1 MCLSQFVMSWLHF
14 QIKPACSAPVS
25 SAESS
30 EPAAASQCE
39 KPAAP
44 TAKRSSS
51 SSGKRKRLREDSPVQ
66 NPAVSE
72 HILMIIKMDHSL

>member
-1 MCLSQFVMSWLHF
+1 MCLSQFAMSWLHF
-14 QIKPACSAPVS
+14 QIKPICSAPIS

-30 EPAAASQCE
+30 EPAATSQCE
-39 KPAAP
+39 KPAA
-44 TAKRSSS
+44 KRS

-66 NPAVSE
+66 NSAVSE